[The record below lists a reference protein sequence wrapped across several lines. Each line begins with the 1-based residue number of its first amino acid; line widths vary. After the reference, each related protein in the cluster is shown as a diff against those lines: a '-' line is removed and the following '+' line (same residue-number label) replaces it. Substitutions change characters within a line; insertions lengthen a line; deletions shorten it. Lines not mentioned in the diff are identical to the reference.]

1 MHVVRTNHSSLR
13 FSTKETSR
21 TIDSV
26 LRGEKRRGM
35 SISVVFTHHRFIRK
49 LNRVFLGHDYSTDVI
64 AFATDADTGVDGE
77 VYVNLDKARSQ
88 ARQYR
93 VSFWNEI
100 KRLLIHGTL
109 HLLGYSDK
117 TAKQR
122 NSMLA
127 RENHYVSLLEER

>member
-1 MHVVRTNHSSLR
+1 MHVVRTNHSFLR
-13 FSTKETSR
+13 FSTKETFR
-21 TIDSV
+21 AIDSV
-26 LRGEKRRGM
+26 LRAEKRKGM

-49 LNRVFLGHDYSTDVI
+49 LNREFLGHDYSTDVI

-77 VYVNLDKARSQ
+77 LYVNLDRARSQ

-109 HLLGYSDK
+109 HVLGYSDK
-117 TAKQR
+117 TTKQR

-127 RENHYVSLLEER
+127 RENRYVSLLEER